1 MFSYYVCNME
11 SYHRVPKVCLRRFRF
26 DGDDEPLRYA
36 PRTLIVV
43 KAMKR
48 GFAERHKKLEE
59 KVGTIV
65 IGLYFCSAK

>member
-1 MFSYYVCNME
+1 ME

-43 KAMKR
+43 KAMKVASQR
-48 GFAERHKKLEE
+48 GIRNWRKKL
-59 KVGTIV
+59 VR
-65 IGLYFCSAK
+65 S